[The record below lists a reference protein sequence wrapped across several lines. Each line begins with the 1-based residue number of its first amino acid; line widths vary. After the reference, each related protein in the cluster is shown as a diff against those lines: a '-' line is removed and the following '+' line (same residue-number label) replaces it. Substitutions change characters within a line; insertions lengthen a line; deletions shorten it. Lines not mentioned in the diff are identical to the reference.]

1 MAAVCRR
8 PGSAV
13 AAAQAKRIFVSTTI
27 TFADLGLNPSIL
39 KALADK
45 GYTRP
50 TPVQEK
56 SIPLALAGTDLLV
69 SSQTGS
75 GKTAAFM
82 LPCLHRLSEPSP
94 VRGIGPRVLVLTPTR
109 ELALQVQNAASTY
122 GRELHRLRCAT
133 IVGGASYTTQLRLLS
148 KPVDVVVATP
158 GRLIDHL
165 ERGRID
171 LSRVETL
178 ILDEADR
185 MLDMGF
191 IDDIESIIA
200 KLPKERQTMLFSA
213 TLEGVVGKLAQRVT
227 RNAQRIEITSLAID
241 KAKISQR
248 LHFADSMGHKT
259 RLLNAILND
268 DTMDQALVFT
278 STKRAAD
285 DLSAVLRSHGHS
297 ADALHGD
304 MNQGSRNRTLREL
317 REGRTRV
324 LVATDVAARG
334 IDVPGISHVINFD
347 LPKQVEDYVHRI
359 GRTGR
364 AGREGV
370 AVSLA
375 MHAERHRVRLIERY
389 TDQPIT
395 VSVIA
400 GLEPNDRPRP
410 SGARPAERR
419 SFSAHPG
426 GKPAGTF
433 AAKRASGEANRSSH
447 RNGTRGW

>member
-1 MAAVCRR
+1 M
-8 PGSAV
+8 
-13 AAAQAKRIFVSTTI
+13 
-27 TFADLGLNPSIL
+27 TFAELGLSPLIL
-39 KALADK
+39 QALETK
-45 GYTRP
+45 GYTIP
-50 TPVQEK
+50 TAVQEQA
-56 SIPLALAGTDLLV
+56 IPAALEGVDLLV

-82 LPCLHRLSEPSP
+82 LPSLHRMAQPP
-94 VRGIGPRVLVLTPTR
+94 KAPGNGPRVLVLTPTR
-109 ELALQVQNAASTY
+109 ELALQVQQAAADY
-122 GRELHRLRCAT
+122 GKNLRRLRTVT

-148 KPVDVVVATP
+148 RPVEVVVATP

-171 LSRVETL
+171 MSRVETL

-191 IDDIESIIA
+191 IDDIESIIGR
-200 KLPKERQTMLFSA
+200 LPATRQTMLFSA
-213 TLEGVVGKLAQRVT
+213 TLDGVVGKLASRVT
-227 RNAQRIEITSLAID
+227 RDARRIEIASAPA
-241 KAKISQR
+241 AKPQIAQR
-248 LHFADSMGHKT
+248 LHFADSMSHKT
-259 RLLNAILND
+259 RLLDAILRD
-268 DTMDQALVFT
+268 ETLDQAVVFT

-285 DLSAVLRSHGHS
+285 DISATLRANGFA

-304 MNQGSRNRTLREL
+304 MNQGMRNRTLREL
-317 REGRTRV
+317 REGRTKV

-389 TDQPIT
+389 TDQPIA
-395 VSVIA
+395 VGVIP
-400 GLEPNDRPRP
+400 GLEPTDRPRRDSAPGRP
-410 SGARPAERR
+410 SGRPSGPHRSAGNGNSSNGNRPRSDGYAGR
-419 SFSAHPG
+419 SFTRGS
-426 GKPAGTF
+426 
-433 AAKRASGEANRSSH
+433 
-447 RNGTRGW
+447 RNG